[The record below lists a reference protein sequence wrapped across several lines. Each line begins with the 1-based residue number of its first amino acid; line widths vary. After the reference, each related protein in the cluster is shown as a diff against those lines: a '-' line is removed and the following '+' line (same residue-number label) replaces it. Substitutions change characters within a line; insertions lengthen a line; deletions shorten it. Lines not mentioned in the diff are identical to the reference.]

1 MLETSLTSPT
11 TSIVPQVLLWLAS
24 RSVLRSSVLKCSSA
38 DFRLNRRSALGQALA
53 LWDLTL
59 DNWGFL

>member
-1 MLETSLTSPT
+1 MLETSLTSPPPL
-11 TSIVPQVLLWLAS
+11 SS
-24 RSVLRSSVLKCSSA
+24 LRSSCDQLPDLFCTVLFLSA
-38 DFRLNRRSALGQALA
+38 DLSLNRQSALGQALA